1 VLHHR
6 NDGAQLH
13 GFNLLG
19 STDSIQA
26 FSERIA
32 IESTLDAIV
41 SVDFGGQDSDFGE
54 APRNACL

>member
-6 NDGAQLH
+6 NDGAPLH
-13 GFNLLG
+13 GFTLIG

-32 IESTLDAIV
+32 VESTLDTIV
-41 SVDFGGQDSDFGE
+41 SADLGGAG
-54 APRNACL
+54 